1 MAAITDLTFNQL
13 SEALGIPNALFVGED
28 ALGNI
33 TVQLSISAINDE
45 AVNSTANTGVVKLLT
60 RLREACHKA
69 QETINQTQAEG
80 EKLDAFPAAV
90 SSGAVVD
97 GYVQQS
103 GAIKSKIAVAT
114 ATQIVGP
121 NN

>member
-1 MAAITDLTFNQL
+1 MAAITDLTFDQL
-13 SEALGIPNALFVGED
+13 SNALGTTGAISVGED
-28 ALGNI
+28 TLGNI

-45 AVNSTANTGVVKLLT
+45 TVNSLASTGVVKFLT

-69 QETINQTQAEG
+69 QEIVNQGQAEG

-90 SSGAVVD
+90 SSGSVVD
-97 GYVQQS
+97 GYVMQS

-121 NN
+121 NS

>member
-1 MAAITDLTFNQL
+1 MAAITDLTFEQL
-13 SEALGIPNALFVGED
+13 SNALGITGAISVGED
-28 ALGNI
+28 TLGNI

-45 AVNSTANTGVVKLLT
+45 TINNLASGGVVKFLT

-69 QETINQTQAEG
+69 QETINQGQAEG
-80 EKLDAFPAAV
+80 EKLDAFPAAT
-90 SSGAVVD
+90 SNGAVID
-97 GYVQQS
+97 GYVLQS

-114 ATQIVGP
+114 ATQILGP

>member
-13 SEALGIPNALFVGED
+13 SEALATTGALSVSED
-28 ALGNI
+28 ILGNI
-33 TVQLSISAINDE
+33 TVQLSVSIINDE
-45 AVNSTANTGVVKLLT
+45 TINNLASMGVVKFLT

-69 QETINQTQAEG
+69 QEAINTSQDTG
-80 EKLDAFPAAV
+80 EKLNAFPAAT
-90 SSGAVVD
+90 STGSVVD

-103 GAIKSKIAVAT
+103 GTIQSKIAVAT

>member
-1 MAAITDLTFNQL
+1 MAAITDLTFAQL
-13 SEALGIPNALFVGED
+13 SDALETTGAIYVGED
-28 ALGNI
+28 TLGNI
-33 TVQLSISAINDE
+33 TVQLSISAINNE
-45 AVNSTANTGVVKLLT
+45 VINNPSTIGVVKFLT

-69 QETINQTQAEG
+69 QEMVNQGQVDG
-80 EKLDAFPAAV
+80 EKLDAFPAAI
-90 SSGAVVD
+90 STGAVVD

>member
-1 MAAITDLTFNQL
+1 MAAITDLTFSQL
-13 SEALGIPNALFVGED
+13 SEALATTGAVSVSED
-28 ALGNI
+28 TLGNI
-33 TVQLSISAINDE
+33 TVQLSVSIINDE
-45 AVNSTANTGVVKLLT
+45 TINNLASKGVVKFLT

-69 QETINQTQAEG
+69 QETINTSQATG
-80 EKLDAFPAAV
+80 EKLNAFPAAT
-90 SSGAVVD
+90 STGAVVD

-103 GAIKSKIAVAT
+103 GAIQSKIAVAT

>member
-1 MAAITDLTFNQL
+1 MAAITDLTFAQL
-13 SEALGIPNALFVGED
+13 SDALGTQGAVYVAED
-28 ALGNI
+28 TLGNI

-45 AVNSTANTGVVKLLT
+45 NINNPSSTGVVKFLT

-69 QETINQTQAEG
+69 QETVNTAQVDG
-80 EKLDAFPAAV
+80 EKLDAFPAAI
-90 SSGAVVD
+90 STGAVVD

>member
-1 MAAITDLTFNQL
+1 MAAITDLTFSQL
-13 SEALGIPNALFVGED
+13 SDALGITGAVYVGED
-28 ALGNI
+28 TLGNI

-45 AVNSTANTGVVKLLT
+45 VINSPASFGVVKFLT

-69 QETINQTQAEG
+69 QETINTSQTTG
-80 EKLDAFPAAV
+80 EKLDAFPAAT
-90 SSGAVVD
+90 STGAVVD
-97 GYVQQS
+97 GYVQQIGS
-103 GAIKSKIAVAT
+103 IKSKIAVAT